1 MNNKIIL
8 SMVCLLIISLSS
20 CEQNKNLTTMEK
32 TDSSSLKLTNAEW
45 KKKLTPQQYH
55 ITRDKGT
62 EYPYTG
68 KYYNF
73 NEKGIYTCVCCGTE
87 LFESD
92 TKFES
97 GCGWPSFFDVYSN
110 KNVILREDTSAGMLR
125 TEIICKKCEAHLGH
139 VFNDGPPPTGLRYC
153 INSESLNFIPNK
165 K

>member
-1 MNNKIIL
+1 
-8 SMVCLLIISLSS
+8 
-20 CEQNKNLTTMEK
+20 MEK